1 MVRISRSVFLC
12 LLMGLVFLTGILPF
26 RVPAFDLVLLL
37 DESGSMKTTDPGN
50 ARVRA
55 AELFTRICRPTDRV
69 GLMGFATNV
78 REMSA
83 LEPMG
88 PGPAR
93 DALETRFQMVRSDGQ
108 WTDIEQALRLALRNL
123 TLTGDRSKPRAVLL
137 LTDGRVDLAPGGK
150 DTAANSASEQRIRG
164 ALVSDFIQENIQI
177 YCVAFSRGAD
187 RNLLN
192 YLAEATRGLC
202 VQGDKDSELERL
214 FLRLFEE
221 IAQPQTI
228 PVHDGK
234 VKIDTSVREA
244 TFLVTHGKTGTPVTV
259 TDPNAHP
266 FSRDTASQGMAWYSG
281 TTYDIVTVT
290 NPQPGTWSIAPLVAS
305 QNSRVMVLT
314 DLELQVKDLPAFL
327 APGDP
332 LNVQAFLQ
340 SEGQMVATPE
350 ILRNLVVTG
359 RLTGRSSE
367 TFPMRDDGASQDEGA
382 DDGLYGGTTPLPS
395 DSGFYDVEIV
405 ASGPTFERRILK
417 KVSVLNRWFSVDVEN
432 ATLPSGQLAALKVRI
447 SDLEAIEK
455 SGAKV
460 AFEAVVQ
467 RPDQIRQNLTVDPVT
482 PSLFSVAF
490 TDTTQPG
497 EYRVTVTGRMT
508 NAGGTTRDV
517 TVGPLAI
524 HVTEAAPPP
533 AVPTSPP
540 VVAAPTV
547 VSPPAPEKT
556 TTPRSSLP
564 WEIWVVVGILLAVV
578 GTLMVMLF
586 RRRPAPEPVQSME
599 QLRKRALEI
608 REESDTAATAAVSAE
623 RSNRAMTE
631 TPQAADIESV
641 AHRRKIPPPP
651 TGVEII
657 PEPEIKPPLPEEAQD
672 QQVLVA
678 TEPAE
683 AAEESGAMSQEESD
697 LLAEILGESADLET
711 KIGLPEIAV
720 TASPQAPQ
728 PASPVQPASP
738 QPPALNEAQS
748 SLLAD
753 IMEEVAPDM
762 VEETKA
768 QKLPSLTDEESDL
781 LADIMGEIGDL
792 MQQGAP
798 PAPPNQPVSPPPP
811 PPTPPSALS
820 EEESALLADIVGD
833 LEDLEAPPPAVPPP
847 PPAVAA
853 SPSSQSQTLSDAEN
867 DLLADILGE
876 EEFPE
881 KSLKTTPNIPDE
893 KDKRSDQEIIDDI
906 LRDIEGLVE

>member
-1 MVRISRSVFLC
+1 
-12 LLMGLVFLTGILPF
+12 MGLVFLAGIFPC
-26 RVPAFDLVLLL
+26 RVSAFDLVLLL

-55 AELFTRICRPTDRV
+55 AELFTRICRLTDRV
-69 GLMGFATNV
+69 ALMGFATNV

-93 DALETRFQMVRSDGQ
+93 DALESHFQMVRSDGQ
-108 WTDIEQALRLALRNL
+108 WTDIEQALRQALRNL

-137 LTDGRVDLAPGGK
+137 LTDGRVDLPPGGK
-150 DTAANSASEQRIRG
+150 DNAANSASEQRIRG
-164 ALVSDFIQENIQI
+164 TLVSDFIQENIQI

-192 YLAEATRGLC
+192 YLAESTRGLC

-234 VKIDTSVREA
+234 VLIDPSVREA
-244 TFLVTHGKTGTPVTV
+244 TFLVTHGKTGTLVTV
-259 TDPNAHP
+259 TDPDAHP
-266 FSRDTASQGMAWYSG
+266 FKRDTAPQGMSWYSG
-281 TTYDIVTVT
+281 TTYDIVTVA
-290 NPQPGTWSIAPLVAS
+290 NPQPGNWGITPLIAS

-327 APGDP
+327 PPGDI

-340 SEGQMVATPE
+340 SKGQVVATPE

-359 RLTGRSSE
+359 RLAGRSSV
-367 TFPMRDDGASQDEGA
+367 TFPMRDDGASQDGGA
-382 DDGLYGGTTPLPS
+382 GDGLYGGNTPLPS

-405 ASGPTFERRILK
+405 ATGPTFERRILR
-417 KVSVLNRWFSVDVEN
+417 KVSVLNRWFSVDLEN

-455 SGAKV
+455 AGAKV

-467 RPDQIRQNLTVDPVT
+467 RPDQIRQNLSVDPVT
-482 PSLFSVAF
+482 PALYSVAF
-490 TDTTQPG
+490 TDTAQPG

-508 NAGGTTRDV
+508 SAEGTSRDV

-524 HVTEAAPPP
+524 HVTAASPSP

-540 VVAAPTV
+540 EVAAASTV
-547 VSPPAPEKT
+547 APVPEPEKEEAV
-556 TTPRSSLP
+556 RSALP

-578 GTLMVMLF
+578 ATLLVMLF
-586 RRRPAPEPVQSME
+586 RRRPASEPIQSME
-599 QLRKRALEI
+599 RLRKRALEI
-608 REESDTAATAAVSAE
+608 REESDTPTTAASAQRPGRTVAE
-623 RSNRAMTE
+623 N
-631 TPQAADIESV
+631 PPVDADAESV
-641 AHRRKIPPPP
+641 AHRRKVAPPP

-657 PEPEIKPPLPEEAQD
+657 PEPEVRTPLPEEALD
-672 QQVLVA
+672 EQVLVA
-678 TEPAE
+678 AEPVE
-683 AAEESGAMSQEESD
+683 AVVDSGSEMSQEESD

-711 KIGLPEIAV
+711 KIGLPEVAV
-720 TASPQAPQ
+720 TAKPLAFPSPPPQ
-728 PASPVQPASP
+728 PASPQT
-738 QPPALNEAQS
+738 PALNEAQS

-781 LADIMGEIGDL
+781 LADIMGEIGGL
-792 MQQGAP
+792 MQQGTP
-798 PAPPNQPVSPPPP
+798 SAPPNQPVPPPLP
-811 PPTPPSALS
+811 PSTQPSALS
-820 EEESALLADIVGD
+820 AEESALLADIVGD
-833 LEDLEAPPPAVPPP
+833 LDDLQAPPVAPAPSPAAAVSNPP
-847 PPAVAA
+847 
-853 SPSSQSQTLSDAEN
+853 QSQTLSDAEN
-867 DLLADILGE
+867 DLLADILGG

-881 KSLKTTPNIPDE
+881 KSLKTTPSIPDE

-906 LRDIEGLVE
+906 LRDIEGLVD